1 MSAPEPNEPAMHTVH
16 TAILKPLLMLG
27 VEQRLFGVAFMMGG
41 LLFTLAHSL
50 LLGLGAFAL
59 GYAFAWW
66 ASSYDPEMLRIVF
79 GDPTLPRYDAAKHD
93 RFVMEVR
100 R

>member
-1 MSAPEPNEPAMHTVH
+1 MSTNEPTMHTVH
-16 TAILKPLLMLG
+16 KAILKPLLMLG
-27 VEQRLFGVAFMMGG
+27 VEQRLFGVAFMLGG
-41 LLFTLAHSL
+41 LLFVLAHSL
-50 LLGLGAFAL
+50 WLGLGAFAL
-59 GYAFAWW
+59 GYGFAWW
-66 ASSYDPEMLRIVF
+66 ATGYDPEMLRILV

>member
-1 MSAPEPNEPAMHTVH
+1 MSGHEPTIHPVH
-16 TAILKPLLMLG
+16 KAILKPLLMLG

-66 ASSYDPEMLRIVF
+66 ATNYDPEMLRILF
-79 GDPTLPRYDAAKHD
+79 GAAILPRYDAAKHD